1 MRIAEHGPRT
11 MKKAILVLLCVAM
24 ASSGCGYSLAG
35 RGSFL
40 PDYIRV
46 VGIPPLINST
56 PFFQVEQIL
65 TEKLRTE
72 FIGRGR
78 YNVIPD
84 AAGADAVVT
93 GTVTSISVQPV
104 GFTENQ
110 LASRY
115 QFTLTMSVT
124 FSDARTNQALWTN
137 NALIFRE
144 EYELST
150 RGNTA
155 LEGATFLSQER
166 ISFDRIADDVARTVA
181 TAILEAF

>member
-1 MRIAEHGPRT
+1 MSRHGVRT
-11 MKKAILVLLCVAM
+11 LLVLVVVTLV
-24 ASSGCGYSLAG
+24 SSGCGYSLAG

-40 PDYIRV
+40 PDYIRS
-46 VGIPPLINST
+46 VGIPPLVNQT

-78 YNVIPD
+78 YTVLPE
-84 AAGADAVVT
+84 ATGADAVVT
-93 GTVTSISVQPV
+93 GTVTSVTVQPV

-115 QFTLTMSVT
+115 QFTLTMNVT

-137 NALIFRE
+137 SALTFRE

-150 RGNTA
+150 RSSAA

-166 ISFDRIADDVARTVA
+166 SSFDRIADDVARTVA

>member
-1 MRIAEHGPRT
+1 
-11 MKKAILVLLCVAM
+11 MKKIILIVLCAAVTTA
-24 ASSGCGYSLAG
+24 GCGYSLAG

-40 PDYIRV
+40 PDYIQT
-46 VGIPPLINST
+46 VGIPPLVNAT

-78 YNVIPD
+78 YRVVPD

-93 GTVTSISVQPV
+93 GTVTGISVQPV

-115 QFTLTMSVT
+115 QFTLTMNVT
-124 FSDARTNQALWTN
+124 FTDARTNEALWTN
-137 NALIFRE
+137 NALTFRE
-144 EYELST
+144 EYDLST
-150 RGNTA
+150 RSNTA

-166 ISFDRIADDVARTVA
+166 SSFDRIADDVARTVA

>member
-1 MRIAEHGPRT
+1 MSTLRRLLA
-11 MKKAILVLLCVAM
+11 LVVVSLV
-24 ASSGCGYSLAG
+24 SSGCGYSLAG

-40 PDYIRV
+40 PDYIRT
-46 VGIPPLINST
+46 VGIPQLVNQT

-78 YNVIPD
+78 YTVVPD
-84 AAGADAVVT
+84 ATGADAVVT
-93 GTVTSISVQPV
+93 GTVTSITVQPV

-115 QFTLTMSVT
+115 QFTLTMNVT

-137 NALIFRE
+137 SALTFRE

-150 RGNTA
+150 RSSTA
-155 LEGATFLSQER
+155 LEGATFLNQER
-166 ISFDRIADDVARTVA
+166 SSFDRIADDVARTVA